1 MLKDVEE
8 KIRLLEEDEDVFVEE
23 VEKPEN
29 PLEDLREQF
38 EMPKSMRSTIQEM
51 EAQMENTSNL
61 EHLSKEERTNIR
73 NRLLNFGAEGMWNL
87 ST

>member
-8 KIRLLEEDEDVFVEE
+8 KIRLLEEDEGLFVEE